1 MQTNIDFR
9 FGQIED
15 FLGQF
20 PPTYH
25 KQASLLWEAAPLGT
39 VHLEVTTSCPGK
51 GLVSVHAVVTC
62 TCTSPQEVRASKV
75 IHTGSASPDVL
86 KRENLLV
93 FLTEKLLYWQNAQ

>member
-1 MQTNIDFR
+1 MQVNIDFR

-15 FLGQF
+15 FLDQF

-25 KQASLLWEAAPLGT
+25 KQASLLWKAVPLGT
-39 VHLEVTTSCPGK
+39 VHLDVNTNCPGK

-62 TCTSPQEVRASKV
+62 TNPQGVRTSKV
-75 IHTGSASPDVL
+75 IHAGSASPDVL

-93 FLTEKLLYWQNAQ
+93 FLTEKILYWQNAQ